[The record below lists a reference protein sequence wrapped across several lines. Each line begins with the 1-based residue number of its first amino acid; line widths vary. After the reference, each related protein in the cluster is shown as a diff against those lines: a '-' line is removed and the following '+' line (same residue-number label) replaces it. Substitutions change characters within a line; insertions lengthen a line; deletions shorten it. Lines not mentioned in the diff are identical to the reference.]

1 MAVSATDEAKISTAS
16 KSARQRD
23 IFWVFVKIG
32 LLSFGGPAGQIALMH
47 RILVDEKEW
56 LDEQS
61 FLNALNFCML
71 LPGPEAMQ
79 LATFAGWRLRGISG
93 GLIAGGLFVL
103 PGAVVMLILSI
114 SYVAFSGTS
123 MLSGIFLGVKA
134 AILVV
139 VVQALITLSRRAL
152 TQTQH
157 YVISGAAFVG
167 LFFLNLSYPVIVI
180 ASGVYGAFF
189 LSAYH
194 KGPQILSPEGAHHIP
209 ELSAFSI
216 GRFAITLGVGLCL
229 WLCPLVIVFW
239 GIGVPFLAELGW
251 FFSKL
256 ALVTF
261 GGAYA
266 VLAYMAQDV
275 VGAYGWLNPAQVLDG
290 LGLAETTPGP
300 LILVTQ
306 FVAFVAGF
314 QQGGY
319 ALALMAVSL
328 GLWVTFVPCFLWIFL
343 GAPYVQRLSSQPR
356 LWGALGAVTAAVVG
370 VILNLSVWF
379 ALQVSFETVLELRMG
394 LLTFWVPQLASVDLR
409 VIVIATLSAILIWR
423 FKLALG
429 WVLMGAAGFGLLF
442 DLLF

>member
-16 KSARQRD
+16 KSARLRD

-103 PGAVVMLILSI
+103 PGALVMLILSI

-123 MLSGIFLGVKA
+123 ILSGIFLGVKA

-194 KGPQILSPEGAHHIP
+194 EGPQILSPEGAEIP
-209 ELSAFSI
+209 QLSAFSF
-216 GRFAITLGVGLCL
+216 GRFAITFGVGLCL

-319 ALALMAVSL
+319 ALALMAVLL

-343 GAPYVQRLSSQPR
+343 GAPYVQRLSSQPT

-429 WVLMGAAGFGLLF
+429 WVLMGAAGVGLLF

>member
-1 MAVSATDEAKISTAS
+1 MAVSATDEAKISTVS
-16 KSARQRD
+16 KPARLRD

-79 LATFAGWRLRGISG
+79 LATFAGWRLRGVSG
-93 GLIAGGLFVL
+93 GLIAGSLFVM
-103 PGAVVMLILSI
+103 PGAVVMLALSI
-114 SYVAFSGTS
+114 SYVAFSGAPV
-123 MLSGIFLGVKA
+123 LSGIFLGVKA

-139 VVQALITLSRRAL
+139 VVHALITLSRRAL
-152 TQTQH
+152 TQIQH

-167 LFFLNLSYPVIVI
+167 LFFLNLPYPVIVI

-194 KGPQILSPEGAHHIP
+194 KRPQILSPEDAQIS
-209 ELSAFSI
+209 ELSAFSF

-239 GIGVPFLAELGW
+239 GVGVPFLAELGW

-343 GAPYVQRLSSQPR
+343 GAPYFQRLSSQPR

-379 ALQVSFETVLELRMG
+379 ALQVSFGTVLELRMG
-394 LLTFWVPQLASVDLR
+394 LLTFWLPQLASVDLR

-442 DLLF
+442 DLLV

>member
-16 KSARQRD
+16 KSARLRD

-103 PGAVVMLILSI
+103 PGALVMLILSI

-194 KGPQILSPEGAHHIP
+194 KGPQILSPEGAQIP
-209 ELSAFSI
+209 QLSAFSF

-423 FKLALG
+423 LKLALG
-429 WVLMGAAGFGLLF
+429 WVLMGAAGIGLLF

>member
-16 KSARQRD
+16 KSARLRD

-123 MLSGIFLGVKA
+123 ILSGIFLGVKA

-194 KGPQILSPEGAHHIP
+194 EGPQILSPEGAEIP
-209 ELSAFSI
+209 QLSAFSF
-216 GRFAITLGVGLCL
+216 GRFAITFGVGLCL

-429 WVLMGAAGFGLLF
+429 WVLMGAAGVGLLF

>member
-16 KSARQRD
+16 KSARLRD

-103 PGAVVMLILSI
+103 PGALVMLILSI

-123 MLSGIFLGVKA
+123 ILSGIFLGVKA

-139 VVQALITLSRRAL
+139 VVQALITLSRHAL

-194 KGPQILSPEGAHHIP
+194 EGPQILSPEGAEIP
-209 ELSAFSI
+209 QLSAFSF
-216 GRFAITLGVGLCL
+216 GRFAITFGVGLCL

-319 ALALMAVSL
+319 ALALMAVLL

-343 GAPYVQRLSSQPR
+343 GAPYVQRLSSQPT

-429 WVLMGAAGFGLLF
+429 WVLMGAAGVGLLF

>member
-16 KSARQRD
+16 KSARLRD

-103 PGAVVMLILSI
+103 PGAAVMLILSI

-194 KGPQILSPEGAHHIP
+194 KGPQILSPEGAQIP
-209 ELSAFSI
+209 QLSAFSF

>member
-16 KSARQRD
+16 KSARLRD

-103 PGAVVMLILSI
+103 PGALVMLILSI

-194 KGPQILSPEGAHHIP
+194 KGPQILSPEGAQIP
-209 ELSAFSI
+209 QLSAFSF

-239 GIGVPFLAELGW
+239 GIGAPFLAELGW

-275 VGAYGWLNPAQVLDG
+275 VGAYGWLSPAQVLDG

-394 LLTFWVPQLASVDLR
+394 LLTFWVPQLASADLR

-423 FKLALG
+423 LKLALG
-429 WVLMGAAGFGLLF
+429 WVLMGAAGIGLLF

>member
-1 MAVSATDEAKISTAS
+1 MAVSATDESKISTAS
-16 KSARQRD
+16 KSARRRD

-103 PGAVVMLILSI
+103 PGAAVMLILSI

-194 KGPQILSPEGAHHIP
+194 KGPQILSPEGAQIP
-209 ELSAFSI
+209 QLSAFSF

-306 FVAFVAGF
+306 FVAFIAGF

>member
-16 KSARQRD
+16 KSARLRD

-123 MLSGIFLGVKA
+123 ILSGIFLGVKA

-157 YVISGAAFVG
+157 YVIFGAAFVG

-194 KGPQILSPEGAHHIP
+194 EGPQILSPEGAEIP
-209 ELSAFSI
+209 QLSAFSF
-216 GRFAITLGVGLCL
+216 GRFAITFGVGLCL

-239 GIGVPFLAELGW
+239 GIGAPFLAELGW

>member
-16 KSARQRD
+16 KSARLRD

-194 KGPQILSPEGAHHIP
+194 KGPQILSPEGAQIP
-209 ELSAFSI
+209 QLSAFSF

-239 GIGVPFLAELGW
+239 GIGAPFLAELGW

-275 VGAYGWLNPAQVLDG
+275 VGAYGWLSPAQVLDG

-409 VIVIATLSAILIWR
+409 VIAIATLSAILIWR
-423 FKLALG
+423 LKLALG